1 MSASP
6 RQPIDLDACAAQLR
20 ERFPALFSG
29 GAPKPLKLHIQVD
42 IQEHAPGVFTK
53 RALSAFLRHHTGSTA
68 YLVALSKATHRF
80 DLDGAPSTPVSDEH
94 RAAALAEL
102 GRRRALRDERL
113 RNEDEQRRNRARLLR
128 DYEATTL
135 TPANFCALKGIAPQA
150 LDALLALA
158 RREEEHSRAQRG
170 DPPQRPAV
178 RKTR

>member
-1 MSASP
+1 MSSP
-6 RQPIDLDACAAQLR
+6 REPIDLDACAAQLR

-29 GAPKPLKLHIQVD
+29 AAPKPLKLHIQAD
-42 IQEHAPGVFTK
+42 IQERAPGVFTK
-53 RALSAFLRHHTGSTA
+53 RALSAFLRHHTGSSA

-80 DLDGAPSTPVSDEH
+80 DLDGAPSTPMSEEH

-102 GRRRALRDERL
+102 ARRRALREERL

-128 DYEATTL
+128 DYEASTL

-158 RREEEHSRAQRG
+158 RREEAEARQ
-170 DPPQRPAV
+170 QRPPPP
-178 RKTR
+178 RRPTKGR